1 VFHVLTSYQS
11 RLQGD
16 ATGLIPGLS
25 RDDLLGLPI
34 LLPPLPEQRKIAGIL
49 SSVDDAIDRTQAVI
63 DQLAVVKKAMMQEL
77 LTKGLPGRHTR
88 FKKTEI
94 GMVPEEWGVVPL
106 GAVCQRITDGSHQS
120 VATSPSGDVPFL
132 YVSCIRDGRILW
144 DRAARISGEQYS
156 TVARGREPAV
166 GSVLYTAVGS
176 YGHAAAV
183 VDDKRFTF
191 QRHIAYL
198 VPESNQ
204 LDPSFLAGWLNS
216 PSGRDHADRV
226 AVGNAQKTVT
236 LGKLKDFPLPLPPL
250 EEQDRIAS
258 VAQSLDNRMNAEAE
272 GRDALRTL
280 KSALMSVLLTGEVRV
295 TPDEDAA

>member
-1 VFHVLTSYQS
+1 
-11 RLQGD
+11 
-16 ATGLIPGLS
+16 
-25 RDDLLGLPI
+25 
-34 LLPPLPEQRKIAGIL
+34 
-49 SSVDDAIDRTQAVI
+49 
-63 DQLAVVKKAMMQEL
+63 
-77 LTKGLPGRHTR
+77 
-88 FKKTEI
+88 
-94 GMVPEEWGVVPL
+94 
-106 GAVCQRITDGSHQS
+106 
-120 VATSPSGDVPFL
+120 
-132 YVSCIRDGRILW
+132 
-144 DRAARISGEQYS
+144 
-156 TVARGREPAV
+156 
-166 GSVLYTAVGS
+166 
-176 YGHAAAV
+176 